1 MSSEGHLAR
10 RRRRRQWPCSWG
22 YQFDCCLGLTSSSR
36 PRHAAAAAAAA
47 EYVTVTRQTSSAM
60 FHVRAINCS
69 MAQNVFF
76 QLQNAPKCV

>member
-1 MSSEGHLAR
+1 MRS
-10 RRRRRQWPCSWG
+10 
-22 YQFDCCLGLTSSSR
+22 
-36 PRHAAAAAAAA
+36 AAAAAAAA